1 MAPIRFIELIKE
13 RLAPKMVEYLKGIN
27 YIEDKHTGEVNIKI
41 ILQEG
46 RIRNVESSRTDKN

>member
-1 MAPIRFIELIKE
+1 MTLIKLIKE
-13 RLAPKMVEYLKGIN
+13 GLAPKVIEYLRGIN

-46 RIRNVESSRTDKN
+46 GIRNVESSRIDKN